1 MNIGVCVKSTPDT
14 DTRIKIAGNG
24 NGIDENGIKWIMSPY
39 DVFAVE
45 EGVLTKEKLGG
56 EVILFTVGSA
66 DAGKNL
72 TDGLAVGADR
82 AVHVQDAAL
91 VGTDSLGVARALATA
106 IQAESCQL
114 VFCGKQ
120 ALDDDN
126 VQVPAMVA
134 ELLGWVQVS
143 MVKEFSTDGATF
155 TAVRNVGGGVE
166 EVVSG
171 SLPAVITADR
181 GLNNP
186 RYAKLPDIMK
196 AKKKPVAKKDLAALG
211 LSAGDV
217 APKLTTGSYGLPPSR
232 AKGRILS
239 GDAETAVKELVRLLR
254 DEAKV
259 L

>member
-24 NGIDENGIKWIMSPY
+24 AGIDENGIKWIMSPY

-66 DAGKNL
+66 DAAKNL

-82 AVHVQDAAL
+82 AVHIQDGAL
-91 VGTDSLGVARALATA
+91 TGADSLGVARALAAA
-106 IQAESCQL
+106 IQAESCQV

-120 ALDDDN
+120 AIDDDN

-134 ELLGWVQVS
+134 ELLGWVQVT
-143 MVKEFSTDGATF
+143 MVTEFQTDGATF
-155 TAVRNVGGGVE
+155 TAVRNVGGGIE

-171 SLPAVITADR
+171 ALPVVITADR

-196 AKKKPVAKKDLAALG
+196 AKKKPVAKKDLAGLG

-217 APKLTTGSYGLPPSR
+217 APRVTTSAWGLPPGR
-232 AKGRILS
+232 PKGRMIT
-239 GDAETAVKELVRLLR
+239 GDTATAVKELVRILR

-259 L
+259 I